1 MENRKRPKVSIAKIV
16 QHAND
21 IAVGC
26 KLFMSELKKAG
37 LHWDSV
43 RNLVKLSRDC
53 SEADTLY
60 LVF

>member
-26 KLFMSELKKAG
+26 KLFMSVSAQRTYIL
-37 LHWDSV
+37 SV
-43 RNLVKLSRDC
+43 
-53 SEADTLY
+53 
-60 LVF
+60 F